1 MRTVVMAM
9 LAMAAPAMAQVA
21 GPTVARPAATA
32 PQGPVSGRVPQRAPV
47 NGVLVLYGN
56 ERCPTD
62 NEGNEVIVCDRR
74 SAAEQFRVPKE
85 LREFQVTPE
94 NQSWARQA
102 QGTLAAG
109 EGTNSIGTCSTV
121 GVGGASGCFLQQ
133 SRNNRATNQARTA
146 QERAVP

>member
-1 MRTVVMAM
+1 MRGLVMMA
-9 LAMAAPAMAQVA
+9 LAFAAPAMAQVA
-21 GPTVARPAATA
+21 GPAAPAK
-32 PQGPVSGRVPQRAPV
+32 PGPVPQRAPI

-62 NEGNEVIVCDRR
+62 AQGNEVIVCERR
-74 SAAEQFRVPKE
+74 TAAEQFRVPKE
-85 LREFQVTPE
+85 LREFVVTPE
-94 NQSWARQA
+94 NQSWAKQA

-109 EGTNSIGTCSTV
+109 EGVNGIGTCSTV

-146 QERAVP
+146 QDRSVP